1 MDDLTQTVYGW
12 WWVLVD
18 RVAGALEYTY
28 TGAVLA
34 NSWDLVAQLWPY
46 VAIGALLSVLARHH
60 LPGERFKAALS
71 RRVNGSIVAAALLGL
86 VSPLCTFAAIPVVG
100 TLLTAG
106 FPAAPLMAFLICS
119 PLMNPA
125 LFVYTYG
132 AIGLEMAIARVVTAL
147 CMGLLAGF
155 GTRLAHGRG
164 ILDFQVASE
173 PRRPYPAVAG
183 GSGRRPP
190 GSDTLRGLK
199 LAIRDYPAE
208 LAFIGK
214 YFALG
219 ILVASLAAVLLS
231 ADLIVA
237 VVGPGSPW
245 AVPLAVALG
254 VPLYACGGGAIP
266 VVETMLRM
274 GMTPG
279 AALAFF
285 TAGPATKFS
294 TLSVFA
300 AVFGRRL
307 LGWYLALML
316 GGAVFF
322 GYLFP
327 FQDSYLSPPS
337 QESVAGQGP
346 WE

>member
-1 MDDLTQTVYGW
+1 M
-12 WWVLVD
+12 VD
-18 RVAGALEYTY
+18 RVSGALEYTY

-34 NSWDLVAQLWPY
+34 NSWDLATQLWPY

-71 RRVNGSIVAAALLGL
+71 RRATGSVVAAGLLGL

-100 TLLTAG
+100 TLLATG

-132 AIGLEMAIARVVTAL
+132 VIGLEMAVARVVTAL

-155 GTRLAHGRG
+155 GARLALARG
-164 ILDFQVASE
+164 MLDFRLVSE
-173 PRRPYPAVAG
+173 PRGAVAG
-183 GSGRRPP
+183 RSGGSSP
-190 GSDTLRGLK
+190 GEDAPGALRS
-199 LAIRDYPAE
+199 AIRDYPGE
-208 LAFIGK
+208 LAFIGR

-231 ADLIVA
+231 ADLIVS

-245 AVPLAVALG
+245 AGPMAVALG

-266 VVETMLRM
+266 VVDTMLTM

-294 TLSVFA
+294 TLTVFA

-327 FQDSYLSPPS
+327 FQDSSLSAPS
-337 QESVAGQGP
+337 PESVAEEMR

>member
-1 MDDLTQTVYGW
+1 MNEAAQALCGW
-12 WWVLVD
+12 WWILVD
-18 RVAGALEYTY
+18 RVSGALEYTY
-28 TGAVLA
+28 TGAVLV
-34 NSWDLVAQLWPY
+34 NSWDLVTQLWPY

-60 LPGERFKAALS
+60 LPGERFRAALS
-71 RRVNGSIVAAALLGL
+71 RRAAGSIVAAALLGL

-100 TLLTAG
+100 TLLATG
-106 FPAAPLMAFLICS
+106 FPAAPLMAFLISS

-132 AIGLEMAIARVVTAL
+132 VIGLEMAVARVVTAL

-155 GTRLAHGRG
+155 GAHVAQARG
-164 ILDFQVASE
+164 VLDFHLASE
-173 PRRPYPAVAG
+173 PKQTHPAVAG
-183 GSGRRPP
+183 GP
-190 GSDTLRGLK
+190 GPSSPGEDAFRALK
-199 LAIRDYPAE
+199 SAIRDYPGE
-208 LAFIGK
+208 LAFIGRF
-214 YFALG
+214 FALG

-231 ADLIVA
+231 ADLIVS

-245 AVPLAVALG
+245 AVPTAVALG

-266 VVETMLRM
+266 VVDTMLAM

-294 TLSVFA
+294 TLTVFA

-316 GGAVFF
+316 GGAILF

-327 FQDSYLSPPS
+327 FQDSSLNAPSP
-337 QESVAGQGP
+337 ESVAEEMR

>member
-1 MDDLTQTVYGW
+1 MDDLAQTLCGW

-18 RVAGALEYTY
+18 RVAGVLEYTY

-60 LPGERFKAALS
+60 LPGERFKTALS
-71 RRVNGSIVAAALLGL
+71 RRVNGSIVVAALLGL

-100 TLLTAG
+100 ALLATG

-147 CMGLLAGF
+147 CMGLVAGF
-155 GTRLAHGRG
+155 GTRLACNRG
-164 ILDFQVASE
+164 ILDFEMASQL
-173 PRRPYPAVAG
+173 RRTHPAAAG
-183 GSGRRPP
+183 GSGPRPR
-190 GSDTLRGLK
+190 GGGGLRDLGIAL
-199 LAIRDYPAE
+199 RDYPGE
-208 LAFIGK
+208 LAFIAK
-214 YFALG
+214 YFSLG
-219 ILVASLAAVLLS
+219 ILVASLATVLLS
-231 ADLIVA
+231 QDLIVA

-245 AVPLAVALG
+245 AVPLAVVMG

-266 VVETMLRM
+266 VVDTMLGM

-294 TLSVFA
+294 TLSVFV
-300 AVFGRRL
+300 AVFRRRL

-316 GGAVFF
+316 GGAVLF
-322 GYLFP
+322 GYLYP
-327 FQDSYLSPPS
+327 FQDSYLN
-337 QESVAGQGP
+337 AGSRGSTIEQSR